1 MLISLGLLYFGNSV
15 DLFLQVSEPSSDE
28 VLWSPRYFQRLWC
41 SYEIATYLTASNE
54 HKPLIVMPAHAGA
67 ILFVEYL
74 GWAGISAAFWLS
86 LFAIGTNI
94 WGVMDLLPFAFGR
107 VVIGGSLV
115 AGVAVC
121 VAVPL
126 LAWEIS
132 LARHV
137 QHVQQQLLTFN
148 MQETLCYCCSNQHRH
163 PDSGEEIPCDRK
175 LVYQKLRESCLANSG
190 ELQEFLF
197 TSNVVGHSE
206 YLKVK
211 LKTCVYLLFL
221 EKGVAWTTRRCGGRV
236 FVEVQYSRPATLVK
250 FNFEEHVQLHPSS
263 LLDCEDKFYHALPL
277 KCASQSRMCF
287 SEPLKDT
294 RP

>member
-28 VLWSPRYFQRLWC
+28 VLWSPRYFQRLLC

-126 LAWEIS
+126 LA
-132 LARHV
+132 
-137 QHVQQQLLTFN
+137 
-148 MQETLCYCCSNQHRH
+148 
-163 PDSGEEIPCDRK
+163 
-175 LVYQKLRESCLANSG
+175 LV
-190 ELQEFLF
+190 
-197 TSNVVGHSE
+197 
-206 YLKVK
+206 
-211 LKTCVYLLFL
+211 
-221 EKGVAWTTRRCGGRV
+221 VAC
-236 FVEVQYSRPATLVK
+236 
-250 FNFEEHVQLHPSS
+250 
-263 LLDCEDKFYHALPL
+263 
-277 KCASQSRMCF
+277 
-287 SEPLKDT
+287 
-294 RP
+294 